1 MRRFNRCGHIRRSR
15 TRQRVDGADNM
26 SDWIGIAVIVFI
38 VLCGL
43 FGLSRLSKPYDV
55 SVDEFEKRAQEG
67 PSLMSAGLS
76 GLNKFLD
83 PAAEKA
89 AEVQE
94 DLRQGRYDKKDESG
108 DPPEAGDD
116 NDDKVTN
123 GESDA

>member
-1 MRRFNRCGHIRRSR
+1 
-15 TRQRVDGADNM
+15 M
-26 SDWIGIAVIVFI
+26 SDWIGIGVILFI

-43 FGLSRLSKPYDV
+43 LGLWGLSRPYNV
-55 SVDEFEKRAQEG
+55 SVEEFEKRAKEG

-76 GLNKFLD
+76 GLQKFLD

-89 AEVQE
+89 IEVQE
-94 DLRQGRYDKKDESG
+94 DLRQGRYNKKDESG
-108 DPPEAGDD
+108 DPPEAGHD

>member
-1 MRRFNRCGHIRRSR
+1 
-15 TRQRVDGADNM
+15 M
-26 SDWIGIAVIVFI
+26 SDWIGIGVIIFL
-38 VLCGL
+38 VLVGL
-43 FGLSRLSKPYDV
+43 FGLSQLSKPYDV
-55 SVDEFEKRAQEG
+55 SVEEFEKRAQEG

-76 GLNKFLD
+76 GLQKFLD
-83 PAAEKA
+83 PAAQKA

-108 DPPEAGDD
+108 DPPEAGND

>member
-1 MRRFNRCGHIRRSR
+1 
-15 TRQRVDGADNM
+15 M
-26 SDWIGIAVIVFI
+26 SDWVGIAVIVFV

-55 SVDEFEKRAQEG
+55 SVEEFEKRAQEG
-67 PSLMSAGLS
+67 PSLLSAGLS

-83 PAAEKA
+83 PAAQKA

-94 DLRQGRYDKKDESG
+94 DLRQGRYDGEQESG
-108 DPPEAGDD
+108 DLPEAGQN

>member
-1 MRRFNRCGHIRRSR
+1 
-15 TRQRVDGADNM
+15 M

-38 VLCGL
+38 VVCGL
-43 FGLSRLSKPYDV
+43 FGLSQLSKPYDV
-55 SVDEFEKRAQEG
+55 SVEEFEKRAKEG

-76 GLNKFLD
+76 GLQKFLD
-83 PAAEKA
+83 PAAQKA

-108 DPPEAGDD
+108 DPPEAGND

>member
-1 MRRFNRCGHIRRSR
+1 
-15 TRQRVDGADNM
+15 M
-26 SDWIGIAVIVFI
+26 SDWIGIAVIIFV

-43 FGLSRLSKPYDV
+43 FGLSQLTKPYDV
-55 SVDEFEKRAQEG
+55 SVEEFEKRAQEG

-76 GLNKFLD
+76 GLQKFLD
-83 PAAEKA
+83 PAAQKA

-108 DPPEAGDD
+108 DPPEAGEN

>member
-1 MRRFNRCGHIRRSR
+1 
-15 TRQRVDGADNM
+15 M
-26 SDWIGIAVIVFI
+26 SDWIGIAVIIFI

-43 FGLSRLSKPYDV
+43 FGLSQLSKPYDV

-76 GLNKFLD
+76 GLQKFLD
-83 PAAEKA
+83 PAEQKA

-108 DPPEAGDD
+108 DPPEAGND

>member
-1 MRRFNRCGHIRRSR
+1 MRRFDRRGHVRRSR
-15 TRQRVDGADNM
+15 TCQRVDGPSTM
-26 SDWIGIAVIVFI
+26 SDWIGIGVIIFI
-38 VLCGL
+38 VLVGL
-43 FGLSRLSKPYDV
+43 FGLSQLSKPYDV
-55 SVDEFEKRAQEG
+55 SVEEFEKRAQEG

-76 GLNKFLD
+76 GLQKFLD
-83 PAAEKA
+83 PAAQKA

-108 DPPEAGDD
+108 DPPEAGND

>member
-1 MRRFNRCGHIRRSR
+1 
-15 TRQRVDGADNM
+15 M
-26 SDWIGIAVIVFI
+26 SDWIGIGVIIFI
-38 VLCGL
+38 VLCAI
-43 FGLSRLSKPYDV
+43 FGLSQLSKPYDV

-76 GLNKFLD
+76 GLQKFLD
-83 PAAEKA
+83 PAEQKA

-108 DPPEAGDD
+108 DPPEAGED

>member
-1 MRRFNRCGHIRRSR
+1 
-15 TRQRVDGADNM
+15 M

-55 SVDEFEKRAQEG
+55 SVEEFEKRAQEG

-76 GLNKFLD
+76 GLQKFLD
-83 PAAEKA
+83 PAAQKA

-94 DLRQGRYDKKDESG
+94 DLRQGRYDKKEESS
-108 DPPEAGDD
+108 DPPEAGE
-116 NDDKVTN
+116 NNETVTN

>member
-1 MRRFNRCGHIRRSR
+1 
-15 TRQRVDGADNM
+15 M
-26 SDWIGIAVIVFI
+26 SDWIGIGVILFI

-43 FGLSRLSKPYDV
+43 LGLWGLSRPYNV
-55 SVDEFEKRAQEG
+55 SVEEFEKRAQEG

-76 GLNKFLD
+76 GLQKFLD
-83 PAAEKA
+83 PAVAKA

-94 DLRQGRYDKKDESG
+94 DLRQGRYDKKDQSG

>member
-1 MRRFNRCGHIRRSR
+1 
-15 TRQRVDGADNM
+15 M
-26 SDWIGIAVIVFI
+26 SDLIGISVIVFI

-55 SVDEFEKRAQEG
+55 WVEEFEKRAQEW

-76 GLNKFLD
+76 GLQKFLD

-89 AEVQE
+89 VEVQE
-94 DLRQGRYDKKDESG
+94 DLRQGRYNKKDESG
-108 DPPEAGDD
+108 DPPEAGET
-116 NDDKVTN
+116 NDDTVTN

>member
-1 MRRFNRCGHIRRSR
+1 
-15 TRQRVDGADNM
+15 M
-26 SDWIGIAVIVFI
+26 SDWIGIGVIVFI
-38 VLCGL
+38 VLCALLGMW
-43 FGLSRLSKPYDV
+43 GLSKPYNV
-55 SVDEFEKRAQEG
+55 SVEEFEKRAQEG

-76 GLNKFLD
+76 GLQKFLD
-83 PAAEKA
+83 PAAQKA

-108 DPPEAGDD
+108 DPPEAGND

>member
-1 MRRFNRCGHIRRSR
+1 
-15 TRQRVDGADNM
+15 M
-26 SDWIGIAVIVFI
+26 SDLIGIAVIVFI

-43 FGLSRLSKPYDV
+43 FGLSRLSKPYDA
-55 SVDEFEKRAQEG
+55 SVEEFEKRAQEG

-76 GLNKFLD
+76 GLQKFLD
-83 PAAEKA
+83 PAEQKA

-94 DLRQGRYDKKDESG
+94 DLRQGRYDKKQESG
-108 DPPEAGDD
+108 DPLEAGET

>member
-1 MRRFNRCGHIRRSR
+1 MKN
-15 TRQRVDGADNM
+15 DL
-26 SDWIGIAVIVFI
+26 IGIAVIVFI
-38 VLCGL
+38 MLCAL

-55 SVDEFEKRAQEG
+55 SVEEFEKRAQEG

-76 GLNKFLD
+76 GLQKFLD

-89 AEVQE
+89 IEVQE
-94 DLRQGRYDKKDESG
+94 DLRQGKYNKKEESG
-108 DPPEAGDD
+108 DPPEPGQ

>member
-1 MRRFNRCGHIRRSR
+1 
-15 TRQRVDGADNM
+15 M
-26 SDWIGIAVIVFI
+26 SDWIGIAVVVFV

-55 SVDEFEKRAQEG
+55 SVEEFERRAQEG
-67 PSLMSAGLS
+67 PGVLSTAVMGLQ
-76 GLNKFLD
+76 KFLD
-83 PAAEKA
+83 PAAQKA

-108 DPPEAGDD
+108 DPPEGGQS

>member
-1 MRRFNRCGHIRRSR
+1 MRRFNRCGHVCRSR

-94 DLRQGRYDKKDESG
+94 DLRQGRN
-108 DPPEAGDD
+108 D
-116 NDDKVTN
+116 NKVTN

>member
-1 MRRFNRCGHIRRSR
+1 
-15 TRQRVDGADNM
+15 M
-26 SDWIGIAVIVFI
+26 SDWIGIGVIIFI

-43 FGLSRLSKPYDV
+43 FGLSQLSKPYDV

-76 GLNKFLD
+76 GLQKFLD
-83 PAAEKA
+83 PAAQKA

-108 DPPEAGDD
+108 DPPEAGND
-116 NDDKVTN
+116 NVDKVTN

>member
-1 MRRFNRCGHIRRSR
+1 
-15 TRQRVDGADNM
+15 M
-26 SDWIGIAVIVFI
+26 SDLIGIAVIVFI

-76 GLNKFLD
+76 GLQKFLD
-83 PAAEKA
+83 PAEQKA
-89 AEVQE
+89 IEVQE
-94 DLRQGRYDKKDESG
+94 DLRQGRFNKKDQSG
-108 DPPEAGDD
+108 DPPEPGES
-116 NDDKVTN
+116 NDDMATN

>member
-1 MRRFNRCGHIRRSR
+1 
-15 TRQRVDGADNM
+15 M
-26 SDWIGIAVIVFI
+26 SDWIGIGVIIFI

-43 FGLSRLSKPYDV
+43 FGLSQLSKPYDV

-76 GLNKFLD
+76 GLQKFLD
-83 PAAEKA
+83 PAEQKA

-116 NDDKVTN
+116 NVDRVTN

>member
-1 MRRFNRCGHIRRSR
+1 MKN
-15 TRQRVDGADNM
+15 DL
-26 SDWIGIAVIVFI
+26 IGIAIIIFV

-55 SVDEFEKRAQEG
+55 SVEEFEKRAREG
-67 PSLMSAGLS
+67 PSLISAGLS

-94 DLRQGRYDKKDESG
+94 DLRQGRYDKKEESG
-108 DPPEAGDD
+108 DPPEAGID

>member
-1 MRRFNRCGHIRRSR
+1 
-15 TRQRVDGADNM
+15 M
-26 SDWIGIAVIVFI
+26 SDLIGIGVIVFI

-43 FGLSRLSKPYDV
+43 LGLWGLSRPYNV
-55 SVDEFEKRAQEG
+55 SVEEFEKRAKEG

-76 GLNKFLD
+76 GLQKFLD

-89 AEVQE
+89 IEVQE
-94 DLRQGRYDKKDESG
+94 DLRQGRYNKKDQSG
-108 DPPEAGDD
+108 DPPEAGQD